1 MPKINIKSLFPAL
14 VLMLASSAAIAEEV
28 VYLKS
33 SEPCLVEA
41 YPAPEAS
48 PLAEKYSC
56 GLKAALL
63 ERRGPIM
70 KVKIGDDEV
79 IWVAVKDT
87 TNDVPA
93 ELEVQRLTAYQEKIE
108 AELDELNEQVKKLS
122 ETSTKLINA
131 LMAAEASKANERNN
145 KNEDSR

>member
-1 MPKINIKSLFPAL
+1 MPKINIKNLFPTL

-33 SEPCLVEA
+33 SEPCQVEA

-48 PLAEKYSC
+48 PLAKKYSC
-56 GLKAALL
+56 GLKSSLL

-70 KVKIGDDEV
+70 NVKIGDDEV

-87 TNDVPA
+87 TTDVPA
-93 ELEVQRLTAYQEKIE
+93 ELEVLRLTAYQKKIE
-108 AELDELNEQVKKLS
+108 AELDQLNEQVKKLS

-131 LMAAEASKANERNN
+131 LMAAEAAKINEQNNN
-145 KNEDSR
+145 KEDSR